1 MLELADRFHHARDH
15 RLDLV
20 GRANPGA
27 ARCDL
32 AVERERTQPAH
43 RGVVVAVIL
52 RGGAARPIADRLGER
67 AKIFLERR
75 PRHRAGAARIL
86 VAEHVERDHH
96 LAVAAV
102 SDIAPGVAIA
112 RSAAGSGRSGSP
124 ATRRARDWSAAC
136 GGATASSLWIE
147 PVKGAAPPYIAL
159 Q

>member
-1 MLELADRFHHARDH
+1 MPAAPRARTAASIFALRERSMPKLICREACSNLADRFHHARDH

-67 AKIFLERR
+67 AKIFLE
-75 PRHRAGAARIL
+75 G
-86 VAEHVERDHH
+86 
-96 LAVAAV
+96 
-102 SDIAPGVAIA
+102 AIA
-112 RSAAGSGRSGSP
+112 RA
-124 ATRRARDWSAAC
+124 
-136 GGATASSLWIE
+136 
-147 PVKGAAPPYIAL
+147 
-159 Q
+159 